1 MNTHFINFFFIKIS
15 NFQLSSRSKQKVLI
29 KDNKDNKVQ
38 YDQTFVA
45 NQEQLNS

>member
-29 KDNKDNKVQ
+29 KDNKDDKVLYNMIKPLEQNK
-38 YDQTFVA
+38 
-45 NQEQLNS
+45 NN